1 MVPVVQAQPVAM
13 PTDAQSDA
21 RSFLTEE
28 MIAEFK
34 AAFDMFDT
42 DGGGDISTKE
52 LGQVMRMLGQNPSRE
67 ELDAIIEEVDE
78 DASGTIDFEEF
89 LVMMVQQLKED
100 QAGKSEEELSECF
113 RIFDKNGDGFVDREE
128 FGNILHLTGL
138 LVEEDIDEM
147 FGEADNNKDGKL
159 DFDAQKSKAPWLI
172 HVSSRSHNR
181 GVNSP
186 FWKTQVSPSGY
197 IACRPP
203 TTSLQQHPSHFLHG
217 CSPPSASYPPLLP
230 LTSDRPSRNRPP
242 YKEHQVVLIRHP
254 GESVL
259 PKICLLFMAKGGGG
273 GIELGGWTDA
283 QQEARSYL
291 SEEMLAEFKAA
302 FDMFDTD
309 GGGDISTKE
318 LGQVMR
324 MLGQNPTREEL
335 DEIIEEVDEDGSGTI
350 DFEEFLVMMVRLLKE
365 DQAGKSE
372 EELSECFRI
381 FDKNGDGY
389 IDREEFAL
397 IIRSTGEPISE
408 DEVDELMRDG
418 DKNTDGMLDFDEFLK
433 MMENVQ

>member
-1 MVPVVQAQPVAM
+1 MEM
-13 PTDAQSDA
+13 ENPTDAQQDA
-21 RSFLTEE
+21 RSFLSEE

-52 LGQVMRMLGQNPSRE
+52 LGTVMRMLGQNPTRE
-67 ELDAIIEEVDE
+67 ELDAIIE
-78 DASGTIDFEEF
+78 EEF

-100 QAGKSEEELSECF
+100 QAGKTEEELSECF
-113 RIFDKNGDGFVDREE
+113 RVFDKNQDGFIDREE
-128 FGNILHLTGL
+128 FGEILRATG
-138 LVEEDIDEM
+138 E
-147 FGEADNNKDGKL
+147 
-159 DFDAQKSKAPWLI
+159 P
-172 HVSSRSHNR
+172 
-181 GVNSP
+181 
-186 FWKTQVSPSGY
+186 
-197 IACRPP
+197 
-203 TTSLQQHPSHFLHG
+203 
-217 CSPPSASYPPLLP
+217 
-230 LTSDRPSRNRPP
+230 
-242 YKEHQVVLIRHP
+242 
-254 GESVL
+254 
-259 PKICLLFMAKGGGG
+259 
-273 GIELGGWTDA
+273 TDA

-318 LGQVMR
+318 LGTVMR

-335 DEIIEEVDEDGSGTI
+335 EEIIEEVDEDGSGSI

-372 EELSECFRI
+372 EELAECFRVL
-381 FDKNGDGY
+381 DKNADGY
-389 IDREEFAL
+389 IDRDEFAE

-408 DEVDELMRDG
+408 EEIDELLKDG
-418 DKNTDGMLDFDEFLK
+418 DKNNDGMLDFDEFLK